1 MPWAQN
7 KKTQPP
13 LNQRSCVLFNLAPA
27 VGLEPQ
33 VQPFGSSDTP
43 RTESLHNRSIS
54 LQDNQLQ
61 DPTKG
66 SAEQIRAFPQHEKDT
81 RTHKKCALC
90 VPFSEGEVPEDLA
103 EVARQWDL
111 LPVALKKGII
121 AMVSDAVK
129 D

>member
-1 MPWAQN
+1 M
-7 KKTQPP
+7 
-13 LNQRSCVLFNLAPA
+13 SNLAPA

-33 VQPFGSSDTP
+33 LQPLGSSDTP
-43 RTESLHNRSIS
+43 RTESLHNRSIP

-66 SAEQIRAFPQHEKDT
+66 SPEQIRAFPQHEKDT